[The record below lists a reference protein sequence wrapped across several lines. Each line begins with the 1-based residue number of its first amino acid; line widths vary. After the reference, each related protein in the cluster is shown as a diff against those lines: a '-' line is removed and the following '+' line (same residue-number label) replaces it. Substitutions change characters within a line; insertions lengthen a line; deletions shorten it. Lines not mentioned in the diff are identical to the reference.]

1 MPKSSPSGDANYT
14 VERSA
19 HGVASTYAF
28 RFGKRNLFKIGH
40 AEDVQGRLAA
50 VNQHGPVEVL
60 NEQWGRN
67 KSCAKSYAKDEA

>member
-1 MPKSSPSGDANYT
+1 VPKSSPSGDANYT

-40 AEDVQGRLAA
+40 GKMCRGGSRQ
-50 VNQHGPVEVL
+50 
-60 NEQWGRN
+60 
-67 KSCAKSYAKDEA
+67 